1 MTGWSTSVA
10 FDLPALAPLL
20 LAVLFFVLA
29 MPQLRRTSN
38 RDRLIVVGITGSYFV
53 HYVAWRIRALVAAKG
68 SDVEIAYAWSTFG
81 LEALALLEIAIFL
94 LIMSRTA
101 NRKPAVDHAE
111 RALLARPVEQFPSVD
126 ILIPTYNEG
135 REVLERSI
143 IAARGIHYPDFKVWI
158 CDDGNGRTWLR
169 DLCAQHGVGYITR
182 TDRSHAKA
190 GNINNAL
197 ARTDGAIVAVF
208 DADFAPT
215 RNFLLRTAGLFE
227 DPSIGL
233 VQTPQHFFNKD
244 PIQTNLAALQ
254 EIPDEQRLFFDH
266 MAPSR
271 DAWDAAFCCGAGSIM
286 RRAAVE
292 AIGGVP
298 TGSITEDLLT
308 SLAMLRAGYRTRYL
322 NERLASGLAPENMNA
337 YIVQRQRWCRGAIQG
352 LFLPEGPLGPNL
364 SLRDRVL
371 YFPLGWIAQHPL
383 KLFMLLVPM
392 IYFLTGVS
400 PFPGLTL
407 AHFFEIIA
415 PLVLVSTAAMMWLVP
430 GCYIPLVS
438 TAIGVHTALHVFP
451 TVIASL
457 IRPFGVPF
465 HVTPKGKAAEQRTV
479 DRLGLGFAVLVGLL
493 TGVGLLWNGFAWRAD
508 HDAASFN
515 LVANLWGCL
524 NLVICFLI
532 GLIAIDRRRLRSE
545 ERFGLNEPSVITF
558 GGEAVPGR
566 LIDLSPTGARLSLTD
581 APAVGSD
588 IELEIFGI
596 GTLPGRI
603 VRRTPASV
611 GILFGA
617 LDIDARTN
625 LIDRLSAGDLDN
637 GIRAADWL
645 GLARQTLRNFI

>member
-1 MTGWSTSVA
+1 MTGLLTNIA
-10 FDLPALAPLL
+10 FDVPALTPLI
-20 LAVLFFVLA
+20 LAVLFIAFA
-29 MPQLRRTSN
+29 MPQLHRTSN
-38 RDRLIVVGITGSYFV
+38 RDRLIVVSLTAVFFIR
-53 HYVAWRIRALVAAKG
+53 YVIWRADQLISAKG
-68 SDVEIAYAWSTFG
+68 GSGEIAYAWGTFG
-81 LEALALLEIAIFL
+81 LETLALLEIAIFL

-101 NRKPAVDHAE
+101 DRKPATDSAE
-111 RALLARPVEQFPSVD
+111 RALLARPAEQFPSVD

-143 IAARGIHYPDFKVWI
+143 IAARGIHYPNFKVWV

-169 DLCAQHGVGYITR
+169 DLCAFHDVGYIAR

-197 ARTDGAIVAVF
+197 TLTDGEIVAIF

-215 RNFLLRTAGLFE
+215 RNFLLRTTGLFE

-286 RRAAVE
+286 RRSAVE

-308 SLAMLRAGYRTRYL
+308 SLAMLRVGYRSRYL

-352 LFLPEGPLGPNL
+352 LFLRQGPLGPGL
-364 SLRDRVL
+364 SLKDRVL

-383 KLFMLLVPM
+383 KLFMLLVPI
-392 IYFLTGVS
+392 IYFFTGTS

-407 AHFFEIIA
+407 AAFFEIIA
-415 PLVLVSTAAMMWLVP
+415 PLVLLATAAMMWLVP
-430 GCYIPLVS
+430 GCYVPLVS
-438 TAIGVHTALHVFP
+438 AAVGIHTALHVFP
-451 TVIASL
+451 TVVASL
-457 IRPFGVPF
+457 ICPFGVPF
-465 HVTPKGKAAEQRTV
+465 QVTPKGKAAEQRTV
-479 DRLGLGFAVLVGLL
+479 DRLGLGFAILIGLL
-493 TGVGLLWNGFAWRAD
+493 TGIGLLWNGFAWRGN

-515 LVANLWGCL
+515 LIANLWGCL

-532 GLIAIDRRRLRSE
+532 GLIAIDRSRLRGE
-545 ERFGLNEPSVITF
+545 ERFNLNEPSVITCVE
-558 GGEAVPGR
+558 EALPGR
-566 LIDLSPTGARLSLTD
+566 LVDLSATGAQLTLAN

-588 IELEIFGI
+588 VELEIFGI
-596 GTLPGRI
+596 GAVPGRV
-603 VRRTPASV
+603 VRSTSAGV

-617 LDIDARTN
+617 LDIDVRTK

-637 GIRAADWL
+637 SVRSANWL
-645 GLARQTLRNFI
+645 GIVRQTLRNFV